1 MGPTALPN
9 QRSLF
14 DIPQDVAYLNC
25 AYMSPLLH
33 RAINAGIGGI
43 RFKGQPWAITPADFF
58 SDVEIVRGLAATIV
72 GCDANDIS
80 LVPATSYGIATAMQ
94 NLSLA
99 ADQEILVLEEQFP
112 SNVYGWIELARR
124 SGVKLKTVARPA
136 DGDWTQTILNAIN
149 SKTALAALPHC
160 HWTDGGLID
169 LELVSASLRKYD
181 AALVV
186 DATQSL
192 GAMPRDINRIQP
204 DFLVASCYKWLLGP
218 YSTGILYV
226 APKHQNGQPIEPGW
240 ANRAGSENFTALV
253 SYTDKYQAGARRFDM
268 GERSNFAL
276 LPPMIVGF
284 QQIIDW
290 GIGSIQETITG
301 MTDIIANRAVENG
314 FKVGNRSHRAGH
326 FLGVRL
332 PGGVPSNLTVEL
344 AKQNVFV
351 SVRGDSV
358 RITPHLYN
366 NSDDVDRLFE
376 FLAPHL

>member
-1 MGPTALPN
+1 MTLPN

-14 DIPQDVAYLNC
+14 DIPRDVAYLNC

-33 RAINAGIGGI
+33 SAIEAGIGGM
-43 RFKGQPWAITPADFF
+43 RAKARPWTITPTDFF
-58 SDVEIVRGLAATIV
+58 SDVEIVRRLAATII

-80 LVPATSYGIATAMQ
+80 LVPAASYGIATAMQ

-99 ADQEILVLEEQFP
+99 SNQEILVLEEQFP
-112 SNVYGWIELARR
+112 SNVYGWMELARR
-124 SGVKLKTVARPA
+124 SGAKLKTVPRPA
-136 DGDWTQTILNAIN
+136 DDDWTQAILNAIN

-160 HWTDGGLID
+160 HWTDGSLID
-169 LELVSASLRKYD
+169 LELVSASLRKYH

-192 GAMPRDINRIQP
+192 GAMPLDINRIQP
-204 DFLVASCYKWLLGP
+204 DFLVAACYKWLLGP

-240 ANRAGSENFTALV
+240 ANRAGSEDFTALV
-253 SYTDKYQAGARRFDM
+253 NYRDEYQAGARRFDI

-276 LPPMIVGF
+276 LPPLIVGF

-290 GIGSIQETITG
+290 GVDAIQETITG
-301 MTDIIANRAVENG
+301 MTDIIANRAEENG
-314 FKVGNRSHRAGH
+314 LKIGNRSHRAGH

-344 AKQNVFV
+344 ASHGVFV

-358 RITPHLYN
+358 RVTPHLYN

>member
-1 MGPTALPN
+1 MTLPN
-9 QRSLF
+9 QRSLI
-14 DIPQDVAYLNC
+14 DIPRDVSYLNC

-33 RAINAGIGGI
+33 SAIKAGIGGM
-43 RFKGQPWAITPADFF
+43 RAKGQPWTITPADFF
-58 SDVEIVRGLAATIV
+58 SDVEIVRRLAATII

-80 LVPATSYGIATAMQ
+80 LVPAASYGIATAMQ

-99 ADQEILVLEEQFP
+99 SNQEILVLEEQFP
-112 SNVYGWIELARR
+112 SNVYGWMELARR
-124 SGVKLKTVARPA
+124 SGAKLKTVPRPA
-136 DGDWTQTILNAIN
+136 DDDWTQAILNAIN

-160 HWTDGGLID
+160 HWTDGSLID
-169 LELVSASLRKYD
+169 LELVSASLRKYH

-192 GAMPRDINRIQP
+192 GAMPLDINRIQP
-204 DFLVASCYKWLLGP
+204 DFLVEACYKWLLGP

-240 ANRAGSENFTALV
+240 ANRAGSEDFTALV
-253 SYTDKYQAGARRFDM
+253 NYRDEYQAGARRFDI

-276 LPPMIVGF
+276 LPPLIAGF

-290 GIGSIQETITG
+290 GIDAIQETITG
-301 MTDIIANRAVENG
+301 MTDIIANRAEENG
-314 FKVGNRSHRAGH
+314 LRIGNRSHRAGH

-344 AKQNVFV
+344 ASHGVFV

-358 RITPHLYN
+358 RVTPHLYN

>member
-1 MGPTALPN
+1 MTLPN

-14 DIPQDVAYLNC
+14 DIPRDVAYLNC

-33 RAINAGIGGI
+33 SAIEAGIGGM
-43 RFKGQPWAITPADFF
+43 RAKARPWTITPTDFF
-58 SDVEIVRGLAATIV
+58 SDVEIVRRLAATII

-80 LVPATSYGIATAMQ
+80 LVPAASYGIATAMQ

-99 ADQEILVLEEQFP
+99 SDQEILVLEEQFP
-112 SNVYGWIELARR
+112 SNVYGWMELARR
-124 SGVKLKTVARPA
+124 SGAKLKTVPRPA
-136 DGDWTQTILNAIN
+136 DDDWTQAILNAIN

-160 HWTDGGLID
+160 HWTDGSLID

-181 AALVV
+181 VALVV

-192 GAMPRDINRIQP
+192 GAMPLDINRIQP
-204 DFLVASCYKWLLGP
+204 DFLVAACYKWLLGP

-240 ANRAGSENFTALV
+240 ANRAGSEDFTALV
-253 SYTDKYQAGARRFDM
+253 NYRDEYQAGARRFDI

-276 LPPMIVGF
+276 LPPLIVGF

-290 GIGSIQETITG
+290 GVDAIQETITG
-301 MTDIIANRAVENG
+301 MTDIIANRAEENG
-314 FKVGNRSHRAGH
+314 LRIGNRSHRAGH

-344 AKQNVFV
+344 ASHGVFV

-358 RITPHLYN
+358 RVTPHLYN

>member
-1 MGPTALPN
+1 MTLPN

-14 DIPQDVAYLNC
+14 DIPRDVAYLNC

-33 RAINAGIGGI
+33 SAIKAGIGGM
-43 RFKGQPWAITPADFF
+43 RAKGQPWTITPADFF
-58 SDVEIVRGLAATIV
+58 SDVEIVRRLAATII

-80 LVPATSYGIATAMQ
+80 LVPAASYGIATAMQ

-99 ADQEILVLEEQFP
+99 SNQEILVLEEQFP
-112 SNVYGWIELARR
+112 SNVYGWMELARR
-124 SGVKLKTVARPA
+124 SGAKLKTVPRPA
-136 DGDWTQTILNAIN
+136 DDDWTQAILNAIN

-160 HWTDGGLID
+160 HWTDGSLID

-181 AALVV
+181 VALVV

-192 GAMPRDINRIQP
+192 GAMPLDINRIQP
-204 DFLVASCYKWLLGP
+204 DFLVAACYKWLLGP

-240 ANRAGSENFTALV
+240 ANRAGSEDFTALV
-253 SYTDKYQAGARRFDM
+253 NYRDEYQAGARRFDI

-276 LPPMIVGF
+276 LPPLIVGF

-290 GIGSIQETITG
+290 GVDAIQETITG
-301 MTDIIANRAVENG
+301 MTDIIANRAEENG
-314 FKVGNRSHRAGH
+314 LRIGNHPHRAGH

-344 AKQNVFV
+344 ASHGVFV

-358 RITPHLYN
+358 RVTPHLYN

>member
-1 MGPTALPN
+1 MTLPN

-14 DIPQDVAYLNC
+14 DIPRDVAYLNC

-33 RAINAGIGGI
+33 SAIEAGIGGM
-43 RFKGQPWAITPADFF
+43 RAKARPWTITPTDFF
-58 SDVEIVRGLAATIV
+58 SDVEIVRRLAATII

-80 LVPATSYGIATAMQ
+80 LVPAASYGIATAMQ

-99 ADQEILVLEEQFP
+99 SDQEILVLEEQFP
-112 SNVYGWIELARR
+112 SNVYGWMELARR
-124 SGVKLKTVARPA
+124 SGAKLKTVPRPA
-136 DGDWTQTILNAIN
+136 DDDWTQAILNAIN

-160 HWTDGGLID
+160 HWTDGSLID
-169 LELVSASLRKYD
+169 LELVSVSLRKYD

-192 GAMPRDINRIQP
+192 GAMPLDINRIQP
-204 DFLVASCYKWLLGP
+204 DFLVAACYKWLLGP

-240 ANRAGSENFTALV
+240 ANRAGSEDFTALV
-253 SYTDKYQAGARRFDM
+253 NYRDEYQAGARRFDM
-268 GERSNFAL
+268 GQRSNFAL
-276 LPPMIVGF
+276 LPPLIAGF

-290 GIGSIQETITG
+290 GVDAIQETITG
-301 MTDIIANRAVENG
+301 MTDIIANRAEENG
-314 FKVGNRSHRAGH
+314 LRIGNRSHRAGH

-344 AKQNVFV
+344 ASHGVFV

-358 RITPHLYN
+358 RVTPHLYN

>member
-1 MGPTALPN
+1 
-9 QRSLF
+9 
-14 DIPQDVAYLNC
+14 
-25 AYMSPLLH
+25 MSPLL
-33 RAINAGIGGI
+33 RKAINAGIGGMHS
-43 RFKGQPWAITPADFF
+43 KGRPWTITPSDFF
-58 SDVEIVRGLAATIV
+58 SDVEIVRGLAATII

-80 LVPATSYGIATAMQ
+80 LIPATSYGIATAMR
-94 NLSLA
+94 NLIFETG
-99 ADQEILVLEEQFP
+99 QEILVLEEQFP
-112 SNVYGWIELARR
+112 SNVYGWMELARR
-124 SGVKLKTVARPA
+124 SGVKLKTVPRPPNS
-136 DGDWTQTILNAIN
+136 DWTQTILNAIN

-160 HWTDGGLID
+160 HWTDGSLID
-169 LELVSASLRKYD
+169 LELISDSLHRHD

-192 GAMPRDINRIQP
+192 GAMPLDIKRIQP

-226 APKHQNGQPIEPGW
+226 APKHQNGQPIELGW
-240 ANRAGSENFTALV
+240 ANRAGSEDFTSLV

-290 GIGSIQETITG
+290 GVNAIQETITG
-301 MTDIIANRAVENG
+301 MTDIIANRAEENG
-314 FKVGNRSHRAGH
+314 LNVGNRSHRAGH

-332 PGGVPSNLTVEL
+332 PGGVPSNLTLEL
-344 AKQNVFV
+344 ANHGVFV

>member
-1 MGPTALPN
+1 MTLPN

-14 DIPQDVAYLNC
+14 DIPRDVAYLNC

-33 RAINAGIGGI
+33 SAIEAGIGGM
-43 RFKGQPWAITPADFF
+43 RAKARPWTITPTDFF
-58 SDVEIVRGLAATIV
+58 SDVEIVRRLAATII

-80 LVPATSYGIATAMQ
+80 LVPAASYGIATAMQ

-99 ADQEILVLEEQFP
+99 SNQEILVLEEQFP
-112 SNVYGWIELARR
+112 SNVYGWMELARR
-124 SGVKLKTVARPA
+124 SGAKLKTVPRPA
-136 DGDWTQTILNAIN
+136 DDDWTQAILNAIN

-160 HWTDGGLID
+160 HWTDGSLID
-169 LELVSASLRKYD
+169 LELVSVSLRKYD

-192 GAMPRDINRIQP
+192 GAMPLDINRIQP
-204 DFLVASCYKWLLGP
+204 DFLVAACYKWLLGP

-240 ANRAGSENFTALV
+240 ANRAGSEDFTALV
-253 SYTDKYQAGARRFDM
+253 NYRDEYQAGARRFDM
-268 GERSNFAL
+268 GQRSNFAL
-276 LPPMIVGF
+276 LPPLIVGF

-290 GIGSIQETITG
+290 GVDAIQETITG
-301 MTDIIANRAVENG
+301 MTDIIANRAEENG
-314 FKVGNRSHRAGH
+314 LRIGNRSHRAGH

-344 AKQNVFV
+344 ASHGVFV

-358 RITPHLYN
+358 RVTPHLYN

>member
-1 MGPTALPN
+1 MTLPN

-14 DIPQDVAYLNC
+14 DIPRDVAYLNC

-33 RAINAGIGGI
+33 SAIKAGIGGM
-43 RFKGQPWAITPADFF
+43 RAKGQPWTITPADFF
-58 SDVEIVRGLAATIV
+58 SDVEIVRRLAATII

-80 LVPATSYGIATAMQ
+80 LVPAASYGIATAMQ

-99 ADQEILVLEEQFP
+99 SNQEILVLEEQFP
-112 SNVYGWIELARR
+112 SNVYGWMELTRR
-124 SGVKLKTVARPA
+124 SGAKLKTVPRPA
-136 DGDWTQTILNAIN
+136 DDDWTQAILNAIN

-160 HWTDGGLID
+160 HWTDGSLID

-181 AALVV
+181 VALVV

-192 GAMPRDINRIQP
+192 GAMPLDINRIQP
-204 DFLVASCYKWLLGP
+204 DFLVAACYKWLFGP

-240 ANRAGSENFTALV
+240 ANRAGSEDFTALV
-253 SYTDKYQAGARRFDM
+253 NYRDEYQAGARRFDI

-276 LPPMIVGF
+276 LPPLIVGF

-290 GIGSIQETITG
+290 GVDAIQETITG
-301 MTDIIANRAVENG
+301 MTDIIANRAEENG
-314 FKVGNRSHRAGH
+314 LRIGNRSHRAGH

-344 AKQNVFV
+344 ASHGVFV

-358 RITPHLYN
+358 RVTPHLYN

>member
-1 MGPTALPN
+1 
-9 QRSLF
+9 
-14 DIPQDVAYLNC
+14 
-25 AYMSPLLH
+25 MSPLL
-33 RAINAGIGGI
+33 RSAIDAGIGGM
-43 RFKGQPWAITPADFF
+43 RSKGQPWTIAPADFF
-58 SDVEIVRGLAATIV
+58 SDVEIVRGLAATIL

-80 LVPATSYGIATAMQ
+80 LVPATSYGIATAMR
-94 NLSLA
+94 NLTFSTG
-99 ADQEILVLEEQFP
+99 QEILVLEEQFP

-124 SGVKLKTVARPA
+124 SGVKLKTVTRPE

-169 LELVSASLRKYD
+169 LELISTSLRKYD

-192 GAMPRDINRIQP
+192 GAMPLDINRIQP

-226 APKHQNGQPIEPGW
+226 APKHQDGQPIEPGW

-253 SYTDKYQAGARRFDM
+253 TYTDEYQPGARRFDM

-290 GIGSIQETITG
+290 GIDAIQETIAG
-301 MTDIIANRAVENG
+301 MTDIIAHRAVENG
-314 FKVGNRSHRAGH
+314 LKVSNRSNRAGH

-332 PGGVPSNLTVEL
+332 PGGVPSDLTAQL

-351 SVRGDSV
+351 SVRGDFV

-376 FLAPHL
+376 FLVPHI

>member
-1 MGPTALPN
+1 MTLPN

-14 DIPQDVAYLNC
+14 DIPRDVAYLNC

-33 RAINAGIGGI
+33 SAIEAGIGGM
-43 RFKGQPWAITPADFF
+43 RAKARPWTITPTDFF
-58 SDVEIVRGLAATIV
+58 SDVEIVRRLAATII

-80 LVPATSYGIATAMQ
+80 LVPAASYGIATAMQ

-99 ADQEILVLEEQFP
+99 SDQEILVLEEQFP
-112 SNVYGWIELARR
+112 SNVYGWMELARR
-124 SGVKLKTVARPA
+124 SGAKLKTVPRPA
-136 DGDWTQTILNAIN
+136 DDDWTQAILNAIN

-160 HWTDGGLID
+160 HWTDGSLID
-169 LELVSASLRKYD
+169 LELVSVSLRKYD

-192 GAMPRDINRIQP
+192 GAMPLDINRIQP
-204 DFLVASCYKWLLGP
+204 DFLVAACYKWLLGP

-240 ANRAGSENFTALV
+240 ANRAGSEDFTALV
-253 SYTDKYQAGARRFDM
+253 NYRDEYQAGARRFDI

-276 LPPMIVGF
+276 LPPLIVGF

-290 GIGSIQETITG
+290 GVDAIQETITG
-301 MTDIIANRAVENG
+301 MTDIIANRAEENG
-314 FKVGNRSHRAGH
+314 LRIGNRSHRAGH

-344 AKQNVFV
+344 ASHGVFV

-358 RITPHLYN
+358 RVTPHLYN

>member
-1 MGPTALPN
+1 MTLPN

-14 DIPQDVAYLNC
+14 DIPRDVAYLNC

-33 RAINAGIGGI
+33 SAIKAGIGGI
-43 RFKGQPWAITPADFF
+43 RAKGQPWTITPADFF
-58 SDVEIVRGLAATIV
+58 SDVEIVRRLAATII

-80 LVPATSYGIATAMQ
+80 LVPAASYGIATAMQ

-99 ADQEILVLEEQFP
+99 SNQEILVLEEQFP
-112 SNVYGWIELARR
+112 SNVYGWMELARR
-124 SGVKLKTVARPA
+124 SGAKLKTVPRPA
-136 DGDWTQTILNAIN
+136 DDDWTQAILNAIN

-160 HWTDGGLID
+160 HWTDGSLID
-169 LELVSASLRKYD
+169 LELVSASLRKYH

-192 GAMPRDINRIQP
+192 GAMPLDINRIQP
-204 DFLVASCYKWLLGP
+204 DFLVAACYKWLLGP

-240 ANRAGSENFTALV
+240 ANRAGSEDFTALV
-253 SYTDKYQAGARRFDM
+253 NYRDEYQAGARRFDM
-268 GERSNFAL
+268 GQRSNFAL
-276 LPPMIVGF
+276 LPPLIAGF

-290 GIGSIQETITG
+290 GINAIQETITG
-301 MTDIIANRAVENG
+301 MTDIIANRAEENG
-314 FKVGNRSHRAGH
+314 LKIGNRSHRAGH

-344 AKQNVFV
+344 ASHGVFV

-358 RITPHLYN
+358 RVTPHLYN

>member
-1 MGPTALPN
+1 
-9 QRSLF
+9 
-14 DIPQDVAYLNC
+14 
-25 AYMSPLLH
+25 MSPML
-33 RAINAGIGGI
+33 RAAIDAGIGGM
-43 RFKGQPWAITPADFF
+43 RSKGQPWTITPADFF
-58 SDVEIVRGLAATIV
+58 SDVEIVRGLAATIL

-80 LVPATSYGIATAMQ
+80 LVPATSYGIATAIR
-94 NLSLA
+94 NLRFA
-99 ADQEILVLEEQFP
+99 TGQEILVLEEQFP

-160 HWTDGGLID
+160 HWIDGGLID
-169 LELVSASLRKYD
+169 LELISTSLRKYD

-192 GAMPRDINRIQP
+192 GAMPLDINRIQP

-226 APKHQNGQPIEPGW
+226 APKHQDGYPIEPGW
-240 ANRAGSENFTALV
+240 ANRAESENFTALV
-253 SYTDKYQAGARRFDM
+253 TYKDAYQPGARRFDM

-290 GIGSIQETITG
+290 GIEAIQETIAG

-314 FKVGNRSHRAGH
+314 LKVGNRSDRAGH
-326 FLGVRL
+326 FLGVRF
-332 PGGVPSNLTVEL
+332 PGGVPSDLTAQL

-366 NSDDVDRLFE
+366 NSDDVDKLFE
-376 FLAPHL
+376 SLVPHL

>member
-1 MGPTALPN
+1 MTLPN

-14 DIPQDVAYLNC
+14 DIPRDVAYLNC

-33 RAINAGIGGI
+33 SAIEAGIGGM
-43 RFKGQPWAITPADFF
+43 RAKARPWTITPTDFF
-58 SDVEIVRGLAATIV
+58 SDVEIVRRLAATII

-80 LVPATSYGIATAMQ
+80 LVPAASYGIATAMQ

-99 ADQEILVLEEQFP
+99 SNQEILVLEEQFP
-112 SNVYGWIELARR
+112 SNVYGWMELARR
-124 SGVKLKTVARPA
+124 SGAKLKTVPRPA
-136 DGDWTQTILNAIN
+136 DDDWTQAILNAIN

-160 HWTDGGLID
+160 HWTDGSLID

-181 AALVV
+181 VALVV

-192 GAMPRDINRIQP
+192 GAMPLDINRIQP
-204 DFLVASCYKWLLGP
+204 DFLVAACYKWLLGP

-240 ANRAGSENFTALV
+240 ANRAGSEDFTALV
-253 SYTDKYQAGARRFDM
+253 NYRDEYQAGARRFDI

-276 LPPMIVGF
+276 LPPLIVGF

-290 GIGSIQETITG
+290 GVDAIQETITG
-301 MTDIIANRAVENG
+301 MTDIIANRAEENG
-314 FKVGNRSHRAGH
+314 LRIGNRSHRAGH

-344 AKQNVFV
+344 ASHGVFV

-358 RITPHLYN
+358 RVTPHLYN

>member
-1 MGPTALPN
+1 MTLPN

-14 DIPQDVAYLNC
+14 DIPRDVAYLNC

-33 RAINAGIGGI
+33 SAIKAGIGGM
-43 RFKGQPWAITPADFF
+43 RAKARPWTITPTDFF
-58 SDVEIVRGLAATIV
+58 SDVEIVRRLAATII

-80 LVPATSYGIATAMQ
+80 LVPAASYGIATAMQ

-99 ADQEILVLEEQFP
+99 SDQEILVLEEQFP
-112 SNVYGWIELARR
+112 SNVYGWMELARR
-124 SGVKLKTVARPA
+124 SGAKLKTVPRPA
-136 DGDWTQTILNAIN
+136 DDDWTQAILNAIN

-160 HWTDGGLID
+160 HWTDGSLID
-169 LELVSASLRKYD
+169 LELVSASLRKYH

-192 GAMPRDINRIQP
+192 GAMPLDINRIQP
-204 DFLVASCYKWLLGP
+204 DFLVAACYKWLLGP

-240 ANRAGSENFTALV
+240 ANRAGSEDFTALV
-253 SYTDKYQAGARRFDM
+253 NYRDEYQAGARRFDI

-276 LPPMIVGF
+276 LPPLIVGF

-290 GIGSIQETITG
+290 GVDAIQETITG
-301 MTDIIANRAVENG
+301 MTDVIANRAEENG
-314 FKVGNRSHRAGH
+314 LRIGNRSHRAGH

-344 AKQNVFV
+344 ASHGVFV

-358 RITPHLYN
+358 RVTPHLYN

>member
-1 MGPTALPN
+1 MTLPN

-14 DIPQDVAYLNC
+14 DIPRDVAYLNC

-33 RAINAGIGGI
+33 SAIEAGIGGM
-43 RFKGQPWAITPADFF
+43 RAKARPWTITPTDFF
-58 SDVEIVRGLAATIV
+58 SDVEIVRRLAATII
-72 GCDANDIS
+72 GCNANDIS
-80 LVPATSYGIATAMQ
+80 LVPAASYGIATAMQ

-99 ADQEILVLEEQFP
+99 SDQEILVLEEQFP
-112 SNVYGWIELARR
+112 SNVYGWMELARR
-124 SGVKLKTVARPA
+124 SGAKLKTVPRPA
-136 DGDWTQTILNAIN
+136 DDDWTQAILNAIN

-160 HWTDGGLID
+160 HWTDGSLID

-181 AALVV
+181 VALVV

-192 GAMPRDINRIQP
+192 GAMPLDINRIQP
-204 DFLVASCYKWLLGP
+204 DFLVAACYKWLLGP

-240 ANRAGSENFTALV
+240 ANRAGSEDFTALV
-253 SYTDKYQAGARRFDM
+253 NYRDEYQAGARRFDI

-276 LPPMIVGF
+276 LPPLIAGF

-290 GIGSIQETITG
+290 GVDAIQQTITG
-301 MTDIIANRAVENG
+301 MTDIIANRAEENG
-314 FKVGNRSHRAGH
+314 LRIGNRSHRAGH

-344 AKQNVFV
+344 ASHGVFV

-358 RITPHLYN
+358 RVTPHLYN

>member
-1 MGPTALPN
+1 MTLPN

-14 DIPQDVAYLNC
+14 DIPRDVAYLNC

-33 RAINAGIGGI
+33 SAIKAGIGGM
-43 RFKGQPWAITPADFF
+43 RAKGQPWTITPADFF
-58 SDVEIVRGLAATIV
+58 SDVEIVRRLAATII

-80 LVPATSYGIATAMQ
+80 LVPAASYGIATAMQ

-99 ADQEILVLEEQFP
+99 SNQEILVLEEQFP
-112 SNVYGWIELARR
+112 SNVYGWMELARR
-124 SGVKLKTVARPA
+124 SGAKLKTVPRPA
-136 DGDWTQTILNAIN
+136 DDDWTQAILNAIN

-160 HWTDGGLID
+160 HWTDGSLID

-181 AALVV
+181 VALVV

-192 GAMPRDINRIQP
+192 GAMPLDINRIQP
-204 DFLVASCYKWLLGP
+204 DFLVAACYKWLLGP

-240 ANRAGSENFTALV
+240 ANRAGSEDFTALV
-253 SYTDKYQAGARRFDM
+253 NYRDEYQAGARRFDI

-276 LPPMIVGF
+276 LPPLIVGF
-284 QQIIDW
+284 QQIVDW
-290 GIGSIQETITG
+290 GVDAIQETITG
-301 MTDIIANRAVENG
+301 MTDIIANRAEETG
-314 FKVGNRSHRAGH
+314 LRIGNRSHRAGH

-344 AKQNVFV
+344 ASHGVFV

-358 RITPHLYN
+358 RVTPHLYN

>member
-1 MGPTALPN
+1 MTLPN

-14 DIPQDVAYLNC
+14 DIPRDIAYLNC

-33 RAINAGIGGI
+33 SAIEAGIGGM
-43 RFKGQPWAITPADFF
+43 RAKARPWTITPTDFF
-58 SDVEIVRGLAATIV
+58 SDVEIVRRLAATII

-80 LVPATSYGIATAMQ
+80 LVPAASYGIATAMQ

-99 ADQEILVLEEQFP
+99 SGQEILVLEEQFP
-112 SNVYGWIELARR
+112 SNVYGWMELARR
-124 SGVKLKTVARPA
+124 SGAKLKTVPRPA
-136 DGDWTQTILNAIN
+136 DDDWTQAILNAIN

-160 HWTDGGLID
+160 HWTDGSLID
-169 LELVSASLRKYD
+169 LELVSASLRKYH

-192 GAMPRDINRIQP
+192 GAMPLDINRIQP
-204 DFLVASCYKWLLGP
+204 DFLVAACYKWLLGP

-240 ANRAGSENFTALV
+240 ANRAGSEDFTALV
-253 SYTDKYQAGARRFDM
+253 NYRDEYQAGARRFDI

-276 LPPMIVGF
+276 LPPLIVGF

-290 GIGSIQETITG
+290 GVDAIQETITG
-301 MTDIIANRAVENG
+301 MTDIIANRAEENG
-314 FKVGNRSHRAGH
+314 LRIGNRSHRAGH

-344 AKQNVFV
+344 ASHGVFV

-358 RITPHLYN
+358 RVTPHLYN

>member
-1 MGPTALPN
+1 MTLPN

-14 DIPQDVAYLNC
+14 DIPRDVAYLNC

-33 RAINAGIGGI
+33 SAIKAGINGM
-43 RFKGQPWAITPADFF
+43 RAKGRPWTITPADFF
-58 SDVEIVRGLAATIV
+58 SDVEIVRRLAATII

-80 LVPATSYGIATAMQ
+80 LVPAASYGIATAMQ
-94 NLSLA
+94 NLSLEPN
-99 ADQEILVLEEQFP
+99 QEILVLEEQFP
-112 SNVYGWIELARR
+112 SNVYGWMELARR
-124 SGVKLKTVARPA
+124 SGAKLKTVPRPA
-136 DGDWTQTILNAIN
+136 DDDWTQAILNAIN

-160 HWTDGGLID
+160 HWTDGSLID

-192 GAMPRDINRIQP
+192 GAMPLDINRIQP
-204 DFLVASCYKWLLGP
+204 DFLVAACYKWLLGP

-240 ANRAGSENFTALV
+240 ANRAGSEDFTALV
-253 SYTDKYQAGARRFDM
+253 NYRDEYQAGARRFDI

-276 LPPMIVGF
+276 LPPLIVGF

-290 GIGSIQETITG
+290 GVDAIQETITG
-301 MTDIIANRAVENG
+301 MTDIIANRAEENG
-314 FKVGNRSHRAGH
+314 LRIANRSHRAGH
-326 FLGVRL
+326 FLGIRL

-344 AKQNVFV
+344 ASHGVFV

-358 RITPHLYN
+358 RVTPHLYN

>member
-1 MGPTALPN
+1 MTLPN

-14 DIPQDVAYLNC
+14 DIPRDVAYLNC

-33 RAINAGIGGI
+33 SAIKAGIGGM
-43 RFKGQPWAITPADFF
+43 RAKGQPWTITPADFF
-58 SDVEIVRGLAATIV
+58 SDVEIVRRLAATII

-80 LVPATSYGIATAMQ
+80 LVPAASYGIATAMQ
-94 NLSLA
+94 NLSLTS
-99 ADQEILVLEEQFP
+99 DQEILVLEEQFP
-112 SNVYGWIELARR
+112 SNVYGWMELARR
-124 SGVKLKTVARPA
+124 SSAKLKTVPRPA
-136 DGDWTQTILNAIN
+136 DDDWTRAILNAIN

-160 HWTDGGLID
+160 HWTDGSLID
-169 LELVSASLRKYD
+169 LELVSVSLRKYD

-192 GAMPRDINRIQP
+192 GAMPLDINRIQP
-204 DFLVASCYKWLLGP
+204 DFLVAACYKWLLGP

-240 ANRAGSENFTALV
+240 ANRTGSEDFTALV
-253 SYTDKYQAGARRFDM
+253 NYRDEYQAGARRFDI

-276 LPPMIVGF
+276 LPPLIVGF

-290 GIGSIQETITG
+290 GVDAIQETITG
-301 MTDIIANRAVENG
+301 MTDIIANRAEENG
-314 FKVGNRSHRAGH
+314 LRIGNRPHRAGH

-344 AKQNVFV
+344 ASHGVFV

-358 RITPHLYN
+358 RVTPHLYN

>member
-1 MGPTALPN
+1 
-9 QRSLF
+9 
-14 DIPQDVAYLNC
+14 
-25 AYMSPLLH
+25 MSPLLH
-33 RAINAGIGGI
+33 SAIKAGIGGM
-43 RFKGQPWAITPADFF
+43 RAKGQPWTITPADFF
-58 SDVEIVRGLAATIV
+58 SDVEIVRRLAATII

-80 LVPATSYGIATAMQ
+80 LVPAASYGIATAMQ

-99 ADQEILVLEEQFP
+99 SNQEILVLEEQFP
-112 SNVYGWIELARR
+112 SNVYGWMELARR
-124 SGVKLKTVARPA
+124 SGAKLKTVPRPA
-136 DGDWTQTILNAIN
+136 DDDWTQAILNAIN

-160 HWTDGGLID
+160 HWTDGSLID

-192 GAMPRDINRIQP
+192 GAMPLDINRIQP
-204 DFLVASCYKWLLGP
+204 DFLVAACYKWLLGP

-226 APKHQNGQPIEPGW
+226 APKHQNGRPIEPGW
-240 ANRAGSENFTALV
+240 ANRAGSEDFTALV
-253 SYTDKYQAGARRFDM
+253 NYRDEYQAGARRFDI

-276 LPPMIVGF
+276 LPPLIVGF

-290 GIGSIQETITG
+290 GVDAIQETITG
-301 MTDIIANRAVENG
+301 MTDVIANRAEENG
-314 FKVGNRSHRAGH
+314 LKIGNRSHRAGH

-344 AKQNVFV
+344 ASHGVFV

-358 RITPHLYN
+358 RVTPHLYN
-366 NSDDVDRLFE
+366 NSDDVERLFE
-376 FLAPHL
+376 FLTPHL

>member
-1 MGPTALPN
+1 MTLPN

-14 DIPQDVAYLNC
+14 DIPRDVAYLNC

-33 RAINAGIGGI
+33 SAIEAGIGGM
-43 RFKGQPWAITPADFF
+43 RAKARPWTITPTDFF
-58 SDVEIVRGLAATIV
+58 SDVEIVRRLAATII

-80 LVPATSYGIATAMQ
+80 LVPAASYGIATAMQ

-99 ADQEILVLEEQFP
+99 SDQEILVLEEQFP
-112 SNVYGWIELARR
+112 SNVYGWMELARR
-124 SGVKLKTVARPA
+124 SGAKLKTVPRPA
-136 DGDWTQTILNAIN
+136 DDDWTQAILNAIN

-160 HWTDGGLID
+160 HWTDGSLID

-192 GAMPRDINRIQP
+192 GAMPLDINRIQP
-204 DFLVASCYKWLLGP
+204 DFLVAACYKWLLGP

-240 ANRAGSENFTALV
+240 ANRAGSEDFTALV
-253 SYTDKYQAGARRFDM
+253 NYRDEYQAGARRFDI

-276 LPPMIVGF
+276 LPPLIAGF

-290 GIGSIQETITG
+290 GVDAIQETITG
-301 MTDIIANRAVENG
+301 MTDIIANRAEENG
-314 FKVGNRSHRAGH
+314 LRIGNRSHRAGH

-344 AKQNVFV
+344 ASHGVFV

-358 RITPHLYN
+358 RVTPHLYN

>member
-1 MGPTALPN
+1 MTLPN

-14 DIPQDVAYLNC
+14 DIPRDVAYLNC

-33 RAINAGIGGI
+33 SAIEAGIGGM
-43 RFKGQPWAITPADFF
+43 RAKARPWTITPTDFF
-58 SDVEIVRGLAATIV
+58 SDVEIVRRLAATII

-80 LVPATSYGIATAMQ
+80 LVPAASYGIATAMQ

-99 ADQEILVLEEQFP
+99 SNQEILVLEEQFP
-112 SNVYGWIELARR
+112 SNVYGWMELARR
-124 SGVKLKTVARPA
+124 SGAKLKTVPRPA
-136 DGDWTQTILNAIN
+136 DDDWTQAILNAIN
-149 SKTALAALPHC
+149 SKTALAALPNC
-160 HWTDGGLID
+160 HWTDGSLID
-169 LELVSASLRKYD
+169 LELVSVSLRKYD

-192 GAMPRDINRIQP
+192 GAMPLDINRIQP
-204 DFLVASCYKWLLGP
+204 DFLVAACYKWLLGP

-240 ANRAGSENFTALV
+240 ANRAGSEDFTALV
-253 SYTDKYQAGARRFDM
+253 NYRDEYQAGARRFDI

-276 LPPMIVGF
+276 LPPLIVGF

-290 GIGSIQETITG
+290 GINAIQETITG
-301 MTDIIANRAVENG
+301 MTDIIANRAEENG
-314 FKVGNRSHRAGH
+314 LRIGNRSHRAGH

-344 AKQNVFV
+344 ASHGVFV

-358 RITPHLYN
+358 RVTPHLYN

>member
-1 MGPTALPN
+1 VAEKDLPN

-14 DIPQDVAYLNC
+14 DIPEDVAYLNC
-25 AYMSPLLH
+25 AYMSPLL
-33 RAINAGIGGI
+33 RSAIDAGIGGI
-43 RFKGQPWAITPADFF
+43 RSKGQPWTITPTDFF
-58 SDVEIVRGLAATIV
+58 SDVEIVRGLAGTII

-80 LVPATSYGIATAMQ
+80 LVPAASYGIATAMQ

-99 ADQEILVLEEQFP
+99 SDKEILVLEEQFP
-112 SNVYGWIELARR
+112 SNVYTWMELSKR
-124 SGVKLKTVARPA
+124 SGGKLKTVTRPA
-136 DGDWTQTILNAIN
+136 NGDWTQTILNAIN

-160 HWTDGGLID
+160 HWTDGSLID

-181 AALVV
+181 AALVL

-192 GAMPRDINRIQP
+192 GAMPLDLNSVQP
-204 DFLVASCYKWLLGP
+204 DFLVAACYKWLLGP

-226 APKHQNGQPIEPGW
+226 APKHQNGQPIEHGW
-240 ANRAGSENFTALV
+240 ANRAGSEDFTALV
-253 SYTDKYQAGARRFDM
+253 NYRNEYQTSARRFDM

-276 LPPMIVGF
+276 LPPLIVGF

-290 GIGSIQETITG
+290 GVDAIQKTITDLTG
-301 MTDIIANRAVENG
+301 IIANRAEENG
-314 FKVGNRSHRAGH
+314 LKVGNRSYRAGH

-344 AKQNVFV
+344 AKNGVFV

-366 NSDDVDRLFE
+366 NSDDIDRLFE

>member
-1 MGPTALPN
+1 MTLPN

-14 DIPQDVAYLNC
+14 DIPRDVAYLNC

-33 RAINAGIGGI
+33 SAIEAGIGGM
-43 RFKGQPWAITPADFF
+43 RAKARPWTITPTDFF
-58 SDVEIVRGLAATIV
+58 SDVEIVRRLAATII

-80 LVPATSYGIATAMQ
+80 LVPAASYGIATAMQ

-99 ADQEILVLEEQFP
+99 SNQEILVLEEQFP
-112 SNVYGWIELARR
+112 SNVYGWMELARR
-124 SGVKLKTVARPA
+124 SGAKLKTVPRPA
-136 DGDWTQTILNAIN
+136 DDDWTQAILNAIN

-160 HWTDGGLID
+160 HWTDGSLID
-169 LELVSASLRKYD
+169 LELVSASLRKYNV
-181 AALVV
+181 ALVV

-192 GAMPRDINRIQP
+192 GAMPLDINRIQP
-204 DFLVASCYKWLLGP
+204 DFLVAACYKWLLGP

-240 ANRAGSENFTALV
+240 ANRAGSEDFTALV
-253 SYTDKYQAGARRFDM
+253 NYRDEYQAGARRFDI

-276 LPPMIVGF
+276 LPPLIVGF

-290 GIGSIQETITG
+290 GVDAIQETITG
-301 MTDIIANRAVENG
+301 MTDIIANRAEENG
-314 FKVGNRSHRAGH
+314 LKIGNRSHRAGH

-344 AKQNVFV
+344 ASHGVFV

-358 RITPHLYN
+358 RVTPHLYN